1 MWTTLLLAI
10 AALLAAVTTPSASNP
25 TYLETG
31 DCEVSLMP
39 AIIIIAPFYGMF
51 SMLQATHEQLYK
63 YTAKEEYF
71 GEEYAQTFELIIHF
85 TVFCRSG
92 KLK

>member
-1 MWTTLLLAI
+1 
-10 AALLAAVTTPSASNP
+10 
-25 TYLETG
+25 
-31 DCEVSLMP
+31 
-39 AIIIIAPFYGMF
+39 
-51 SMLQATHEQLYK
+51 MLQATHEQFYK

-85 TVFCRSG
+85 RVFCRSG